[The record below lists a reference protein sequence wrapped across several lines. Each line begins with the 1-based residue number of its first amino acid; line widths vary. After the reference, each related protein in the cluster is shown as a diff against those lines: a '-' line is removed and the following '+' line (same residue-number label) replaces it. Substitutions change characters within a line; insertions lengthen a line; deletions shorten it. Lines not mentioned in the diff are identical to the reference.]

1 MIIKCDNFIIT
12 DNSKDAKNGVYFLKD
27 NSNAKYENDALS
39 KGAIIIDEI
48 KARELL
54 GINEDIKIIAITG
67 TNGKT
72 TTAAAIY
79 SMLLDLGEKAFLCGT
94 RGAFCNDEKVGDKNL
109 TTPFLLEFLHYLKIA
124 TQNDCKYFVM
134 EVSSHAIDQQRL
146 GKQTK
151 FSAKIYTNLTQDH
164 LDYHKSFENYA
175 KTKESFFADD
185 CLKIINNDAYKIN
198 YNYKNSITYG
208 IDNPSFYSVKAYS
221 LNDGIDAVVSFSKNT
236 FHIKSEL
243 VGLFNLYNLLSAFAC
258 INELVKPDLEK
269 LEIAMESFGGVKGRM
284 QVIVKNVIVDF
295 AHTPDGIQKV
305 CDSLKH
311 KKLIVVVGAGGN
323 RDKTKRPLMAQ
334 IAKHYA
340 KTLIL
345 TSDNPRDEEPK
356 DIIND
361 MLSGLDDKNGVEVI
375 EDRFMAIKRALELQK
390 DDEMVLVLGKGDE
403 DYQEIKGVKHHFS
416 DEETILKL
424 TKGE

>member
-1 MIIKCDNFIIT
+1 MIIKCDDFIIT

-109 TTPFLLEFLHYLKIA
+109 TTPFLLEFLHYLQIA

-284 QVIVKNVIVDF
+284 QVIAKNVIVDF